1 VPDRPI
7 DFDDEENADRPERP
21 RAAGTSSFG
30 PDDTD
35 EPAQLGAAM
44 PIPVGTER
52 KAKGNGGKKRRLPV
66 KTGLV
71 LALVAVVLLAL
82 VPAFASGL
90 KKTPRNR
97 VGISYGGGPIEGSHF
112 QRIVQPGHALFFN
125 GFFDPLYTYPS
136 DQQQYIVSLNPAGGT
151 TKGADSIVAPTKDR
165 VQVTYQ
171 IATYFK
177 LNTDKL
183 RAFHEQLGLRYNAY
197 TSSGWKNLIAA
208 TFRQQIENALQQ
220 ETRRYNV
227 ADIYSNEQVLLKL
240 QTDIQSTLSQRLEA
254 ATGGQYFCG
263 PTFEPGGKCSDVTF
277 VIKKVDLPKSV
288 VASFEAQRNSAIAVD
303 TEKNNTEKRAI
314 EAQAIQNLAGVGVT
328 GSDYV
333 LLKAVESGAI
343 KFWVL
348 PQGNGLTLQTGGGA
362 TPTTPTTPSGSGSG
376 G

>member
-1 VPDRPI
+1 M
-7 DFDDEENADRPERP
+7 DFDDEENADHPAQP
-21 RAAGTSSFG
+21 AGAGTERFG
-30 PDDTD
+30 PDDEGG

-44 PIPVGTER
+44 PIPVGPER
-52 KAKGNGGKKRRLPV
+52 KTKANGGRKRRLPV

-71 LALVAVVLLAL
+71 LVIVAVILLAL

-136 DQQQYIVSLNPAGGT
+136 DQQQYIVSLNPAGGS

-183 RAFHEQLGLRYNAY
+183 RAFHEQLGLRYSAY
-197 TSSGWKNLIAA
+197 TSNGWKNLIAA

-227 ADIYSNEQVLLKL
+227 TDIYSNEQVLLTL
-240 QTDIQSTLSQRLEA
+240 QNDIQSTLSQRLEA

-263 PTFEPGGKCSDVTF
+263 PTFEPGGKCSNVTF

-288 VASFEAQRNSAIAVD
+288 VASFEAQRDSAIAVD
-303 TEKNNTEKRAI
+303 TEKNNTLKREQEQQGIA
-314 EAQAIQNLAGVGVT
+314 ALAAAGVSGP
-328 GSDYV
+328 DYV

-348 PQGNGLTLQTGGGA
+348 PQGNALTLQTGGNGS
-362 TPTTPTTPSGSGSG
+362 TPTTPTTPTTTGSGSG
-376 G
+376 K